1 MHKEDLNKFLDG
13 EQNPEQLQIK
23 LVEDTVEKDFIVS
36 YQKVIEE
43 NKTEVPDF
51 NPFEKIEVSKK
62 KRFSVVKQLLPFAAS
77 ILFAISTFL
86 FFQNSRSNE
95 TNLILSEQELIE
107 IQENTEMALLHFSKE
122 LNACFAKFDD
132 AKAMQLPIT
141 KFKQLSE
148 LKIELDNPLNNL
160 KYN

>member
-1 MHKEDLNKFLDG
+1 MNKDKLKQFLDG
-13 EQNPEQLQIK
+13 ELDFEELQKTRDNSDFVSSYKK
-23 LVEDTVEKDFIVS
+23 LVEQSQT
-36 YQKVIEE
+36 
-43 NKTEVPDF
+43 PDF
-51 NPFEKIEVSKK
+51 NPFEKIESNKK
-62 KRFSVVKQLLPFAAS
+62 KRFSVVKRFLPYAAS
-77 ILFAISTFL
+77 ILFMIGTFW

-122 LNACFAKFDD
+122 LNGCFAKFDD